1 MNKFT
6 MLVSL
11 PGAGKSTY
19 AQKIIAENPNTV
31 WVSSDAIREELWGDA
46 NDQQQ
51 PSSVF
56 GEMFKRA
63 VAALNADK
71 DVVYDATNLVAKTRA
86 STLANIREHVNR
98 PIFAECAVVLCS
110 IKECKRRQNDRD
122 RKVPDEVI
130 DRMVRQFQTPWYNEG
145 WDYITTLNAGPKQ
158 DLRKEHNRMAETTH
172 DNPHHTSANLNA
184 HCLGAVAAFNA
195 EITDATPLDG
205 TTTILR
211 EAIYQHDVGK
221 RKTKVFHDT
230 KGRPTEIAHYYS
242 HDNMGAYLWLTSNEI
257 DRWNEYDFLLIAALI
272 QWHMQPYFLDQDK
285 TKLDEWCIR
294 KKFGIPFSD
303 WIWTIHQVDKAAH

>member
-1 MNKFT
+1 MNKLTF
-6 MLVSL
+6 LVSL

-19 AQKIIAENPNTV
+19 AQKIIAENPNAV

-46 NDQQQ
+46 NDQQN

-56 GEMFKRA
+56 GEMFKRS
-63 VAALNADK
+63 VAALNAGK

-86 STLANIREHVNR
+86 STLAQIREHVNR
-98 PIFAECAVVLCS
+98 PIFAECAVALCS

-122 RKVPDEVI
+122 RNVPDEVI

-145 WDYITTLNAGPKQ
+145 WDYITTLDAGPKQ
-158 DLRKEHNRMAETTH
+158 DLRKEHTRMAETAH

-184 HCLGAVAAFNA
+184 HCLTAVAAFNA
-195 EITDATPLDG
+195 EMTDATPLDG

-230 KGRPTEIAHYYS
+230 KGKPTDIAHYYS

-272 QWHMQPYFLDQDK
+272 QWHMQPYFLDHDK
-285 TKLDEWCIR
+285 TKLDEWCVR

-303 WIWTIHQVDKAAH
+303 WIWTIHQADTAAH

>member
-1 MNKFT
+1 MNKLTF
-6 MLVSL
+6 LVSL

-19 AQKIIAENPNTV
+19 AQKIVAENSNAV

-51 PSSVF
+51 PNSVF
-56 GEMFKRA
+56 GEMFKRT
-63 VAALNADK
+63 VAALNAGK
-71 DVVYDATNLVAKTRA
+71 DVIYDATNLVAKTRA
-86 STLANIREHVNR
+86 STLAQIREHINR

-145 WDYITTLNAGPKQ
+145 WDYITTLNSGPKQ
-158 DLRKEHNRMAETTH
+158 DLRKEHGRMAETTH
-172 DNPHHTSANLNA
+172 DNPHHTSANINA
-184 HCLGAVAAFNA
+184 HCLLAVAAFNA
-195 EITDATPLDG
+195 EMTDATPLDG

-221 RKTKVFHDT
+221 RKTKMFHDT

-272 QWHMQPYFLDQDK
+272 QWHMQPYFLDQNK
-285 TKLDEWCIR
+285 AKLDEWCVR

-303 WIWTIHQVDKAAH
+303 WIWTIHQADKAAH

>member
-6 MLVSL
+6 MLVSI

-19 AQKIIAENPNTV
+19 AQKLVAENSNVV

-51 PSSVF
+51 PNSVF
-56 GEMFKRA
+56 YEMYRRSIE
-63 VAALNADK
+63 ALK
-71 DVVYDATNLVAKTRA
+71 EGHDVIYDATNLCAKTRK
-86 STLANIREHVNR
+86 STLDGIRERVGH
-98 PIFAECAVVLCS
+98 PIFAECIVVLCS

-158 DLRKEHNRMAETTH
+158 DLRKEHNRMAETAH

-184 HCLGAVAAFNA
+184 HCLAAVAAFNA
-195 EITDATPLDG
+195 QMNDTTPPDG

-242 HDNMGAYLWLTSNEI
+242 HDNIGAYLWLTSNEI

-303 WIWTIHQVDKAAH
+303 WIWTIHQADRAAH

>member
-1 MNKFT
+1 MNKLIF
-6 MLVSL
+6 LVGV
-11 PGAGKSTY
+11 PGCGKSTY
-19 AQKIIAENPNTV
+19 AQKITAENSNAV
-31 WVSSDAIREELWGDA
+31 WVSSDAIREKLWGDA
-46 NDQQQ
+46 NDQQN
-51 PSSVF
+51 PSTVF
-56 GEMFKRA
+56 NAMFHMT
-63 VAALNADK
+63 VDALNK
-71 DVVYDATNLVAKTRA
+71 GHDVIYDATNLIAKTRA
-86 STLANIREHVNR
+86 STLAQIREHTNR

-122 RKVPDEVI
+122 RKVPEEVI

-145 WDYITTLNAGPKQ
+145 WDYITTLNSGPKQ
-158 DLRKEHNRMAETTH
+158 DLRKEHNRMAETAH

-184 HCLGAVAAFNA
+184 HCIQALAAYNA
-195 EITDATPLDG
+195 LQDELFPING
-205 TTTILR
+205 TTDILR

-257 DRWNEYDFLLIAALI
+257 DSWNEYDFLLIAALI

-303 WIWTIHQVDKAAH
+303 WIWTIHQADRAAH